1 MTGFALP
8 SDTGE
13 IRALWDSCFPE
24 EPEFSDLF
32 FAKMFKSDT
41 CLVLR
46 EDGIIKATAQM
57 LPYELKDV
65 GKVTYI
71 YGAATH
77 PDFRRQGLMRR
88 LLEASFE
95 LDKKRGFAASILIP
109 ANEALYGFY
118 ARLGYK
124 TRFYIR
130 EGKPRMSGADL
141 TGYALRAA
149 SEEDIVFMDA
159 LYRRE
164 LGTGY
169 IVRSRSFWAE
179 QISMFRELGG
189 DALILTKDSRAVGY
203 GFLSDGFLQEAFGNP
218 DVTAALAGADKYAGC
233 GGDTPIGMAYAYKP
247 LPEKMYLNLMYN

>member
-46 EDGIIKATAQM
+46 EDGIIKAMAQM

-141 TGYALRAA
+141 TGYAL
-149 SEEDIVFMDA
+149 SC
-159 LYRRE
+159 
-164 LGTGY
+164 
-169 IVRSRSFWAE
+169 
-179 QISMFRELGG
+179 LGG
-189 DALILTKDSRAVGY
+189 GYSLYGRPLPQRAWHGVYSAQPQLLG
-203 GFLSDGFLQEAFGNP
+203 
-218 DVTAALAGADKYAGC
+218 GADKYV
-233 GGDTPIGMAYAYKP
+233 P
-247 LPEKMYLNLMYN
+247 